1 MRCNFIRKTNLENTT
16 EKQKHFQFKRFLV
29 VIIPDKIISLQP
41 FIFFRVK
48 SFFNPK

>member
-29 VIIPDKIISLQP
+29 AIIPDKIISLQL
-41 FIFFRVK
+41 ILFFHVK
-48 SFFNPK
+48 TSFNKK